1 MRRLF
6 FCLICVSIPFLA
18 LYGAVSCFFPKAA
31 IKDMDS
37 GNNSVKRSNVYVN
50 NQEDDEEILLLTD
63 IEKQLLVVVDRDHP
77 LAADYEPSDLVNI
90 VSFGIRARDNS
101 MQLRRIIIQDLKAMF
116 DAAEEDGH
124 KLMVFSAYR
133 SYKTQERVY
142 NYWVTT
148 LGQEEADRC
157 SARPGYSEHQ
167 LGTAI
172 DVTALD
178 LKGDVFEEFGNS
190 EAGDWMAKNAYKF
203 GFVMSYPEGSELITG
218 YKHEPWHFRYVGKR
232 VAKIIFENDLIPCT
246 YLLYLASKN
255 KE

>member
-6 FCLICVSIPFLA
+6 FFLVCVSIPFLT
-18 LYGAVSCFFPKAA
+18 LYGAVSCFFPKASVQN
-31 IKDMDS
+31 MDS
-37 GNNSVKRSNVYVN
+37 RNSSTKGFDAYVN
-50 NQEDDEEILLLTD
+50 NQEDDKGIPVLTD
-63 IEKQLLVVVDRDHP
+63 IEKQLLIVVDRDHP
-77 LAADYEPSDLVNI
+77 LAESYVPPDLVRI
-90 VSFGIRARDNS
+90 ASFGIRARDNS
-101 MQLRRIIIQDLKAMF
+101 MQLRKIIIQDLKALF
-116 DAAEEDGH
+116 DAAEKDGH

-133 SYKTQERVY
+133 SYQTQERVY

-167 LGTAI
+167 LGTTI

-178 LKGDVFEEFGNS
+178 VKGDVFEEFGSS
-190 EAGDWMAKNAYKF
+190 EAGHWMAKNAYKF

-218 YKHEPWHFRYVGKR
+218 YKHEPWHFRYVGRR
-232 VAKIIFENDLIPCT
+232 VAKIIFENDLVPCT